1 MMNLRTIGSIFL
13 FLMLAGCSSSVEE
26 RQAPNR
32 PNVIVI
38 VLDDVGF
45 SDLGA
50 YGSEIR
56 TPAIDSLAAEGL
68 RYNRFDTKA
77 ICSAT
82 RASLLTGRNAQSIR
96 MGELPSRLKAADPSD
111 LSKTKGELPD
121 TIQTIAQRLQL
132 AGYGTY
138 ALGKW
143 HLAPEY
149 EQTPEGARASW
160 PLQRGFD
167 KYYGFLSGWTDQFRP
182 LLASDNTVLGVREET
197 EGYHLTSDLVDHAIS
212 WLSSHRGASPQKPYF
227 LYLALGAAHAPIQA
241 PKASIDRYE
250 AAYDQGWDA
259 VRLERFARMKAL
271 GVIPA
276 STRLPAPNPGDR
288 RWNDLSDTEKRVF
301 ARFME
306 VYAGFVDH
314 ADAEIGRLL
323 ADLKQS
329 GDFDNTLIMLM
340 SDNGAAG
347 EAGQVGRFE
356 HPYSGS
362 MTIEAMDQQLDD
374 LGSVR
379 SSALYPRPWGM
390 VGATPF
396 ERYKVWPQ
404 AGGVRAPLIISWPE
418 RIQNQGAVRSQF
430 VDVIDLAPTIAEAAG
445 VSFPDVINGVPQLP
459 VAGRSILT
467 TFASGKAPAPRSVQY
482 FELRGNRS
490 ITAGDWKAVA
500 MHKIGDPFD
509 ADEWSL
515 HFVPTDFSES
525 VDVASQNPS
534 KLEELKDLWWREARQ
549 YASPPLVESP
559 RATFNFYQ
567 FGDAFL
573 PPEPSDGKN

>member
-1 MMNLRTIGSIFL
+1 MNLRTISSTF
-13 FLMLAGCSSSVEE
+13 MLLILTACSSSGAE
-26 RQAPNR
+26 RPHAGR
-32 PNVIVI
+32 PNVVI
-38 VLDDVGF
+38 IILDDVGF
-45 SDLGA
+45 SDLGS

-56 TPAIDSLAAEGL
+56 TPAIDSLATDGL

-96 MGELPSRLKAADPSD
+96 MGELPSRLPAADASD
-111 LSKTKGELPD
+111 TSKTKGELP
-121 TIQTIAQRLQL
+121 TNIQTIAERLRL
-132 AGYGTY
+132 SGYGTY
-138 ALGKW
+138 AIGKW

-149 EQTPEGARASW
+149 EQTPDGARDSW

-167 KYYGFLSGWTDQFRP
+167 RYYGFLSGWTDQFRP
-182 LLASDNTVLGVREET
+182 LLASDNAVLGVRDAAT
-197 EGYHLTSDLVDHAIS
+197 GYHLTTDLIDHAIS
-212 WLSSHRGASPQKPYF
+212 WLASHRRASPNNPYF

-241 PKASIDRYE
+241 PEASIDRYE
-250 AAYDQGWDA
+250 AVYDKGWDA
-259 VRLERFARMKAL
+259 VRLERFERMRAL
-271 GVIPA
+271 GIIPA

-288 RWNDLSDTEKRVF
+288 RWADLSDMERRVF

-306 VYAGFVDH
+306 VYAGFLDH
-314 ADAEIGRLL
+314 ADAEIGRLID
-323 ADLKQS
+323 DLKKS
-329 GDFDNTLIMLM
+329 GDYENTLIILM

-347 EAGQVGRFE
+347 EAGQAGRFE
-356 HPYSGS
+356 HPYTGS
-362 MTIEAMDQQLDD
+362 MTIEAMDRQLDD

-379 SSALYPRPWGM
+379 SSALYPRPWAM

-418 RIQNQGAVRSQF
+418 KIHDNGAVRSQF

-445 VSFPDVINGVPQLP
+445 VSFPDVVNQVPQIP
-459 VAGRSILT
+459 VAGRSILP
-467 TFASGKAPAPRSVQY
+467 TFASGAAPSGRNVQY

-500 MHKIGDPFD
+500 MHRIGDSFD
-509 ADEWSL
+509 ADRWTL
-515 HFVPTDFSES
+515 HYVPADFSES
-525 VDVASQNPS
+525 VDLASGNPA
-534 KLEELKDLWWREARQ
+534 KLEELKALWWQEAKQ

-573 PPEPSDGKN
+573 PPEASDEPD